1 MERLRINLALALRA
15 GKITP
20 KQKLP
25 FLTESTT
32 PSASEGLLTEAG
44 FPLSRGL
51 SLECMV
57 FPLLFCRTHGF
68 FFSVYQRG
76 FKAAS
81 PHLLESWSRN
91 SAYSLIKGQTCH
103 AFQLCL
109 RMLVL
114 SYANLLYSSRGR
126 RVVVMGIELQVKRF
140 SLQSPVCS

>member
-1 MERLRINLALALRA
+1 MSLMERLRINLALALRA

-68 FFSVYQRG
+68 FFQSTKEVSKLLPHIFWNLG
-76 FKAAS
+76 VETLDI
-81 PHLLESWSRN
+81 HLLKDR
-91 SAYSLIKGQTCH
+91 
-103 AFQLCL
+103 
-109 RMLVL
+109 LV
-114 SYANLLYSSRGR
+114 
-126 RVVVMGIELQVKRF
+126 MHF
-140 SLQSPVCS
+140 SCA